1 METCCPVLINKIPA
15 DMQLI
20 VSRKVPEAKW
30 ELKTLKTLMSA
41 IEEEIVARER
51 LGPSKM
57 PRKPESKPPPTATT
71 LVTKESSTAPPTCC
85 YCNQQHRSTECTIVV
100 QVDERKQL
108 LQRAGRCFS
117 CLRRGHLSRNCRT
130 TSRCQTCH
138 GKHHTSIC
146 SRPNTQ
152 EELTRVATTTSPP
165 VAEPTTSNLNP
176 SAPEFTSIE
185 PNPSTLAST
194 LCVHASKP
202 VLLQTASAMVSNP
215 HDASASLK
223 LRIVMD
229 RGSQRSYLTQRA
241 RDSLYLQTTNRQRL
255 AIASFGSKRADPQL
269 CEVVRVSLRTREGK
283 DKTIDLFV
291 VPHICEL
298 LTTQPIDKCLDL
310 YPHLSGLELAET
322 HWTRYTR

>member
-1 METCCPVLINKIPA
+1 
-15 DMQLI
+15 MQLI

-30 ELKTLKTLMSA
+30 ELKTLMSA

-57 PRKPESKPPPTATT
+57 PRKPESKPPLAATT

-85 YCNQQHRSTECTIVV
+85 YCNQQHHSTEWTIVV

-108 LQRAGRCFS
+108 LRRAGRCFS

-138 GKHHTSIC
+138 GKHHTSIR

-176 SAPEFTSIE
+176 RAPEFTPIE
-185 PNPSTLAST
+185 PNPSTHAST
-194 LCVHASKP
+194 LCECK
-202 VLLQTASAMVSNP
+202 
-215 HDASASLK
+215 
-223 LRIVMD
+223 
-229 RGSQRSYLTQRA
+229 
-241 RDSLYLQTTNRQRL
+241 
-255 AIASFGSKRADPQL
+255 
-269 CEVVRVSLRTREGK
+269 
-283 DKTIDLFV
+283 
-291 VPHICEL
+291 
-298 LTTQPIDKCLDL
+298 
-310 YPHLSGLELAET
+310 
-322 HWTRYTR
+322 